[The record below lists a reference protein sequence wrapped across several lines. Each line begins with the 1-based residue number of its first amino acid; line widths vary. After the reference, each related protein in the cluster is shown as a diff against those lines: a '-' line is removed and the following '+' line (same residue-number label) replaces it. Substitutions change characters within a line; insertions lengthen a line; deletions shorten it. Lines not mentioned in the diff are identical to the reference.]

1 MKTIDDLR
9 ATLADVIK
17 DVRSGKLDINQAR
30 AINELSKSIIDTAKV
45 EVDYAK
51 HTDTQASEFV
61 AGESRPALPGA
72 GAGGRGNSH
81 RAERTITETAPGVR
95 RIVNRI

>member
-1 MKTIDDLR
+1 MKTIDELR

-17 DVRSGKLDINQAR
+17 DVRAGTLDIDR
-30 AINELSKSIIDTAKV
+30 AKTINELSKSIIDTAKV

-51 HTDTQASEFV
+51 HTDTQASQFV
-61 AGESRPALPGA
+61 VGESRPGLPGPNA
-72 GAGGRGNSH
+72 GEQRAAQRG
-81 RAERTITETAPGVR
+81 ERTITEQAGVR

>member
-1 MKTIDDLR
+1 MKNIDDLR

-17 DVRSGKLDINQAR
+17 DVRSGKLDIDR
-30 AINELSKSIIDTAKV
+30 AKTINELSKSIIDTAKV

-51 HTDTQASEFV
+51 HTDTQASQFV
-61 AGESRPALPGA
+61 AGENRPALP

-81 RAERTITETAPGVR
+81 RAERTINEDTPGVR
-95 RIVNRI
+95 RITNRI